1 MTGPGPAGGTL
12 RYHRIADLLRAQI
25 LAGDYTPGQQLPA
38 ETTLMD
44 LHTASRNTVRLALR
58 RLTDEGLVVA
68 GQGRGTF
75 VRIRPQPLVWDL
87 TVGPQQWAA
96 TVEAAGHRLSHDL
109 QVTIVSPP
117 QSIAARLGTPSD
129 TTVVCRR
136 RLQIV
141 DGEPILLALTYI
153 TADLAHGTAL
163 AHPHDVPD
171 IAAILADRGLP
182 EARAR
187 HELATRPPTHEENQ
201 ALNLPVATP
210 VLEHTRTSYT
220 DNGQPLLVTVTTLP
234 GDQHLAV
241 VDLPHTGLATAPA
254 TTENGPR

>member
-1 MTGPGPAGGTL
+1 MTTGPGPARGTP

-44 LHTASRNTVRLALR
+44 LHTVSRNTVRLALR
-58 RLTDEGLVVA
+58 QLIDEGLVVA
-68 GQGRGTF
+68 DQGRGTF
-75 VRIRPQPLVWDL
+75 VRTRPQPLVWDL

-153 TADLAHGTAL
+153 TADLA
-163 AHPHDVPD
+163 
-171 IAAILADRGLP
+171 DRGWP

-187 HELATRPPTHEENQ
+187 HELATRPPTHEESQ
-201 ALNLPVATP
+201 ALSLPVATP

-220 DNGQPLLVTVTTLP
+220 DNGQPLLITVTTLP